1 MSAILDPCNMF
12 SLSFD
17 ENQASGILSA
27 VSFSSGLHKKLVG
40 SDRTDSKSPSHSPV
54 CAKDLSATGSSDGK
68 LIDIPDVHLKSDCKM
83 LSVLPGNT
91 SDVQSSLKRS
101 SSAPSLSKEKE
112 KIFSRSRNGSCSNS
126 EKPSV
131 PKAQEGF
138 VPAWRRKSI
147 SDLEQVKIQKRGKSI
162 SRRNVDKVLA
172 PDTAV
177 ALGTRKNQVL
187 NMYSFGANIL
197 GPEYVRFSQGRHESK
212 PSSDQYLAMSW
223 ATLYVSSEEVISNMP
238 ALSTQHSHLS
248 SAGARSPAHAA
259 GAASRRAAVAP
270 ADGGGRLRQAPGRLQ
285 HVVARLAVHALTRHS
300 SGCGASSNGAA
311 L

>member
-1 MSAILDPCNMF
+1 MFTIVPKLQRFLVPSLFYNCYLQCFSPQRCDYFAMSAILDPCNMF

-54 CAKDLSATGSSDGK
+54 CAKDLTATGSSGGK
-68 LIDIPDVHLKSDCKM
+68 LINIPDVHLKSDCKM

-112 KIFSRSRNGSCSNS
+112 KIFSRSRNGSCSNL

-147 SDLEQVKIQKRGKSI
+147 SDLEQVKVQKRGKLV
-162 SRRNVDKVLA
+162 SRTNVLA

-177 ALGTRKNQVL
+177 ALGTGKKQVL
-187 NMYSFGANIL
+187 YMYSFGANIWVL
-197 GPEYVRFSQGRHESK
+197 
-212 PSSDQYLAMSW
+212 
-223 ATLYVSSEEVISNMP
+223 NM
-238 ALSTQHSHLS
+238 
-248 SAGARSPAHAA
+248 
-259 GAASRRAAVAP
+259 
-270 ADGGGRLRQAPGRLQ
+270 
-285 HVVARLAVHALTRHS
+285 
-300 SGCGASSNGAA
+300 
-311 L
+311 